1 MKGACIMENNFI
13 TITGMNHYLGMKP
26 YKINRLVKLVKES
39 DNTYDPEAIRV
50 ELPFID
56 TIGYVANS
64 VNTVFAGTYS
74 AGRLYDKFED
84 HAYAQV
90 MFITHSS
97 VIAIVVP
104 KEEVEEND
112 APDMDSSSIQ
122 AEPRDINAPKAK
134 IGF

>member
-1 MKGACIMENNFI
+1 MWIASPHSLCFR
-13 TITGMNHYLGMKP
+13 LC
-26 YKINRLVKLVKES
+26 YKHNES
-39 DNTYDPEAIRV
+39 GVQYSGQHQDIIAIRV

-64 VNTVFAGTYS
+64 VGTVFAGTCS

-84 HAYAQV
+84 YAYAQV

-104 KEEVEEND
+104 KEEVEKKD
-112 APDMDSSSIQ
+112 APDIDPNTMQ
-122 AEPRDINAPKAK
+122 AEPRNIGMLKAK

>member
-1 MKGACIMENNFI
+1 MENYFV
-13 TITGMNHYLGMKP
+13 TITGMSHYLGMNP
-26 YKINRLVKLVKES
+26 YKVNRLVKLVKEP
-39 DNTYDPEAIRV
+39 DNPHDPEAIRV

-74 AGRLYDKFED
+74 AGRLYDKLED
-84 HAYAQV
+84 YAYAQV

-97 VIAIVVP
+97 VIAIVLQ
-104 KEEVEEND
+104 KEEVEEKD
-112 APDMDSSSIQ
+112 APDVDQNTMQ
-122 AEPRDINAPKAK
+122 AVPRAFGTTKSK

>member
-1 MKGACIMENNFI
+1 MENYFV
-13 TITGMNHYLGMKP
+13 TITGMSHYLGMNP
-26 YKINRLVKLVKES
+26 YKINRLVKLVKEP
-39 DNTYDPEAIRV
+39 DNPHDPEAIRV

-56 TIGYVANS
+56 TIGYAANS

-84 HAYAQV
+84 YAYAQV

-104 KEEVEEND
+104 KEEVEEKS
-112 APDMDSSSIQ
+112 ALDSEQ
-122 AEPRDINAPKAK
+122 NTMHAEPRTFGTTKAK

>member
-1 MKGACIMENNFI
+1 MENYFV
-13 TITGMNHYLGMKP
+13 TSTGMNYYLGMNP
-26 YKINRLVKLVKES
+26 YKVNRLVKLVKEP
-39 DNTYDPEAIRV
+39 DNTHDPEAIRV

-56 TIGYVANS
+56 TIGYVSNS
-64 VNTVFAGTYS
+64 VGTVFAGTYS

-84 HAYAQV
+84 YEYAQV

-104 KEEVEEND
+104 KEEVEEKN
-112 APDMDSSSIQ
+112 APDMDSNTKQ
-122 AEPRDINAPKAK
+122 AEPRTFGTTKAK

>member
-1 MKGACIMENNFI
+1 MENYFV
-13 TITGMNHYLGMKP
+13 TITGMSHYLGMNP
-26 YKINRLVKLVKES
+26 YKVNRLVKLVKEP
-39 DNTYDPEAIRV
+39 DNPHDPEAIRV
-50 ELPFID
+50 ELPFVD

-74 AGRLYDKFED
+74 SGRLYDKFED
-84 HAYAQV
+84 YAYAQV

-104 KEEVEEND
+104 KEEVEEKN
-112 APDMDSSSIQ
+112 ALDSEQ
-122 AEPRDINAPKAK
+122 NTMHAEPRTFGTTKAK

>member
-1 MKGACIMENNFI
+1 MESIFI
-13 TITGMNHYLGMKP
+13 TITGVDHYLGKKP
-26 YKINRLVKLVKES
+26 FRVNRLVKLVKEP
-39 DNTYDPEAIRV
+39 DNGYDSEAIAV

-64 VNTVFAGTYS
+64 VNTVFDGTYS
-74 AGRLYDKFED
+74 AGRLYDHFDD

-97 VIAIVVP
+97 VIALFIP
-104 KEEVEEND
+104 KEEVEKDGEPVVEAD
-112 APDMDSSSIQ
+112 G
-122 AEPRDINAPKAK
+122 AERVQVSPKMK

>member
-1 MKGACIMENNFI
+1 MDNYFV
-13 TITGMNHYLGMKP
+13 TITGMSHYLGMNP
-26 YKINRLVKLVKES
+26 YKVNRLVKLVKEP
-39 DNTYDPEAIRV
+39 DNPHDPEAIRV

-64 VNTVFAGTYS
+64 VGTVFAGTYS

-84 HAYAQV
+84 YTYAQV

-104 KEEVEEND
+104 KEEVEEKE
-112 APDMDSSSIQ
+112 ALDMGNSAVQ
-122 AEPRDINAPKAK
+122 AEPRAFGTTKAK

>member
-1 MKGACIMENNFI
+1 MENYFV
-13 TITGMNHYLGMKP
+13 TITGMNHYLGMNP
-26 YKINRLVKLVKES
+26 YKINRLAKLVKEP
-39 DNTYDPEAIRV
+39 DNPHDPEAIRV

-64 VNTVFAGTYS
+64 VGTVFAGTYS
-74 AGRLYDKFED
+74 AGRLFDKFEEY
-84 HAYAQV
+84 AYAQV

-104 KEEVEEND
+104 KEEVEENG
-112 APDMDSSSIQ
+112 APDMDSSTMQ
-122 AEPRDINAPKAK
+122 AEARSISTPKAK

>member
-1 MKGACIMENNFI
+1 MENYFV
-13 TITGMNHYLGMKP
+13 TITGMNHYLGMAP
-26 YKINRLVKLVKES
+26 YKVNRLLKLVKEH
-39 DNTYDPEAIRV
+39 DNQHDPEAIRV

-64 VNTVFAGTYS
+64 VGTVFAGTFS
-74 AGRLYDKFED
+74 AGRIYDKFDEY
-84 HAYAQV
+84 AYAQV

-104 KEEVEEND
+104 KEEAEKKD
-112 APDMDSSSIQ
+112 APDLDASIMQ
-122 AEPRDINAPKAK
+122 AEPRAFGTLKAK

>member
-1 MKGACIMENNFI
+1 MENYFV
-13 TITGMNHYLGMKP
+13 TITGMNHYLGMNP
-26 YKINRLVKLVKES
+26 YKINRLVKLVKEP
-39 DNTYDPEAIRV
+39 DNPHDPEAIRV

-64 VNTVFAGTYS
+64 VGTVFAGTCS

-84 HAYAQV
+84 YAYAQV

-104 KEEVEEND
+104 KEEVEKKD
-112 APDMDSSSIQ
+112 APDMDPNTMQ
-122 AEPRDINAPKAK
+122 AKPRDIGMLKAK

>member
-1 MKGACIMENNFI
+1 MENYFV
-13 TITGMNHYLGMKP
+13 TITGMSHYLGMNP
-26 YKINRLVKLVKES
+26 YKVNRLVKLVKEP
-39 DNTYDPEAIRV
+39 DNPHDPEAIRV

-64 VNTVFAGTYS
+64 VGTVFAGTYS

-84 HAYAQV
+84 YAYAQV

-97 VIAIVVP
+97 VIAVVVP
-104 KEEVEEND
+104 KEEVEEKD
-112 APDMDSSSIQ
+112 ASNMGNIARQD
-122 AEPRDINAPKAK
+122 EPRAFGTTKAK

>member
-1 MKGACIMENNFI
+1 MENYFV

-26 YKINRLVKLVKES
+26 FKINRLVKLVKEP
-39 DNTYDPEAIRV
+39 DNPHDPEAIRV

-64 VNTVFAGTYS
+64 VGTVFAGTCS
-74 AGRLYDKFED
+74 AGRLYDKLED
-84 HAYAQV
+84 YAYAQV

-104 KEEVEEND
+104 KEEVEKED
-112 APDMDSSSIQ
+112 APDIDPDTVQ
-122 AEPRDINAPKAK
+122 AEPRVFGTTKAK

>member
-1 MKGACIMENNFI
+1 MENYFV
-13 TITGMNHYLGMKP
+13 TITGMNHYLGMNP
-26 YKINRLVKLVKES
+26 YKINRLVKLVKEP
-39 DNTYDPEAIRV
+39 DNPHDPEAIRV

-64 VNTVFAGTYS
+64 VGTVFAGTCS

-84 HAYAQV
+84 YAYAQV

-104 KEEVEEND
+104 KEEVEEKN
-112 APDMDSSSIQ
+112 ALDSEQ
-122 AEPRDINAPKAK
+122 NTMHAEPRTFGTTKAK

>member
-1 MKGACIMENNFI
+1 MENYFV
-13 TITGMNHYLGMKP
+13 TITGMSHYLGMNP
-26 YKINRLVKLVKES
+26 YKVNRLVKLVKEP
-39 DNTYDPEAIRV
+39 DNPHDPEAIRV

-64 VNTVFAGTYS
+64 VGTVFAGTYS

-84 HAYAQV
+84 YTYAQV

-104 KEEVEEND
+104 KEEVEEKE
-112 APDMDSSSIQ
+112 APDMGNSAVQ
-122 AEPRDINAPKAK
+122 AEPRAFGTTKAK

>member
-1 MKGACIMENNFI
+1 MENYFV
-13 TITGMNHYLGMKP
+13 TITGMNHYLGMNP
-26 YKINRLVKLVKES
+26 YKINRLVKLVKEP
-39 DNTYDPEAIRV
+39 DNPHDPEAIRV

-64 VNTVFAGTYS
+64 VGTVFAGTYS
-74 AGRLYDKFED
+74 AGRLYDKFDEY
-84 HAYAQV
+84 AYAQV

-104 KEEVEEND
+104 KEEVEEKN
-112 APDMDSSSIQ
+112 APDMDSNTMQ
-122 AEPRDINAPKAK
+122 AEARTFGTKKAK